1 VKSIERVGKLSSA
14 EFARCF
20 AATETP
26 VILTRLIDDWPA
38 RQRWSA
44 EYFQDR
50 FGDVEIAVEVVDGGR
65 AADNQ
70 HFLRTKTTRSMP
82 LRQYIDLATRRDDGV
97 LYAAEQPLRRLFPE
111 AAHDLRAVPY
121 LSRVLCR
128 LSGNSELLWIGSRG
142 NASGLHFD
150 ELHNFNVQVVGRKR
164 WVIFPKA
171 QQPLLYVPSTLRRS
185 HFSPIDYE
193 QPDYERFPRYRQATP
208 IEFDVQPG
216 ETLFLPGGW
225 VHHVRTL
232 EFSINVNLWWLTRRQ
247 AVAHAVAA
255 LRRSLGRLAHLLPSR
270 APAKI

>member
-1 VKSIERVGKLSSA
+1 MTSIERVGKLSAA
-14 EFARCF
+14 EFARRF

-26 VILTRLIDDWPA
+26 VILTQLIADWPA

-44 EYFQDR
+44 DYFRSR
-50 FGDVEIAVEVVDGGR
+50 FGDVELSVEVVEGGR
-65 AADNQ
+65 LADNQ
-70 HFLRTKTTRSMP
+70 HFLTQKTTRRLP
-82 LRQYIDLATRRDDGV
+82 LREYIDLASNRSDGV
-97 LYAAEQPLRRLFPE
+97 LYAAEQPLRKLFP
-111 AAHDLRAVPY
+111 ALARDLGAVPY

-185 HFSPIDYE
+185 HFSPIDYDS
-193 QPDYERFPRYRQATP
+193 PDHERFPRYAEATP

-247 AVAHAVAA
+247 ALSHAASAV
-255 LRRSLGRLAHLLPSR
+255 RHSLGRLAHLLPSR
-270 APAKI
+270 DPAKV

>member
-50 FGDVEIAVEVVDGGR
+50 FGDVNIAVEVVDGGR

-70 HFLRTKTTRSMP
+70 HFLSTKTTRNMP
-82 LRQYIDLATRRDDGV
+82 LRQYIELATRRDDGV
-97 LYAAEQPLRRLFPE
+97 LYAAEQPLRKLFPE

-121 LSRVLCR
+121 LSRLLCR

-193 QPDYERFPRYRQATP
+193 QPDHERFPRYQQATP
-208 IEFDVQPG
+208 IEFEVQPG

-247 AVAHAVAA
+247 ALAHAAAA
-255 LRRSLGRLAHLLPSR
+255 LRRSLGRLLQLLPSR
-270 APAKI
+270 AAAKV